1 MLMTEYETTLVVR
14 PDIGGDAIEATL
26 DRVRDAVKNRGGK
39 LLAINHW
46 GKKKLAYPI
55 MKHTRGIYVHTVYLG
70 RDDLVTEVERNL
82 RIADSVLRFLTVRV
96 EVSVD
101 PESRQA
107 ADYEAPEY
115 DADAVEEQAEE
126 AAAEA
131 APGDGAKAAP
141 ADGAK
146 AAPADDAKA
155 APADGAK
162 AAPAAAEAAE
172 AAPAEAASAEAA
184 PAEAAPAEAA
194 PAEAAP
200 AGEAIEAKPAEAAPA
215 EPVEEKP
222 AAETTEPKA
231 EE

>member
-1 MLMTEYETTLVVR
+1 MLMTEYETTMVVR

-82 RIADSVLRFLTVRV
+82 RIADSVLRFLTVKLDPA
-96 EVSVD
+96 VD
-101 PESRQA
+101 PDSRQEQ
-107 ADYEAPEY
+107 DYEVPQY
-115 DADAVEEQAEE
+115 DVEEEAEV
-126 AAAEA
+126 EA
-131 APGDGAKAAP
+131 APETSEPG
-141 ADGAK
+141 ADGAT
-146 AAPADDAKA
+146 P
-155 APADGAK
+155 GTG
-162 AAPAAAEAAE
+162 E
-172 AAPAEAASAEAA
+172 AAPAEAAHTASAGVANAEVASADAAPAEAA

-200 AGEAIEAKPAEAAPA
+200 AEATSAEAAPAEAAPA
-215 EPVEEKP
+215 EAAPEQSEP
-222 AAETTEPKA
+222 ADAEPATTTPEEPKA
-231 EE
+231 QE

>member
-1 MLMTEYETTLVVR
+1 MLLTEYETTLVVR

-82 RIADSVLRFLTVRV
+82 RIADSVLRFLTVRI

-107 ADYEAPEY
+107 ADYEAPSY
-115 DADAVEEQAEE
+115 DAEEETNEE
-126 AAAEA
+126 PDVEA
-131 APGDGAKAAP
+131 APEYGEAGVEAAS
-141 ADGAK
+141 ADGEAV
-146 AAPADDAKA
+146 
-155 APADGAK
+155 K
-162 AAPAAAEAAE
+162 AAPAADE
-172 AAPAEAASAEAA
+172 AAPAADDEA
-184 PAEAAPAEAA
+184 PAADEVVAD
-194 PAEAAP
+194 
-200 AGEAIEAKPAEAAPA
+200 
-215 EPVEEKP
+215 EPEDDTKVEE
-222 AAETTEPKA
+222 
-231 EE
+231 